1 MIEGFKICLNWM
13 NRRDLPDLPND
24 QILDKVAETV
34 VEMSIENGKMAR
46 TLHEVL
52 LKVFSNTE
60 LSAEDVLYL
69 RNVIIGNLGREY
81 ADPFSKEK
89 HKD

>member
-1 MIEGFKICLNWM
+1 MIEGLKICLNWK

-24 QILDKVAETV
+24 QIFDKVADTV
-34 VEMSIENGKMAR
+34 LLMTIENGKMAR

-52 LKVFSNTE
+52 IKLLNNETF
-60 LSAEDVLYL
+60 SAEDVQYL
-69 RNVIIGNLGREY
+69 RNVIIGNLGRQY
-81 ADPFSKEK
+81 ANTLAEEK

>member
-1 MIEGFKICLNWM
+1 MLEGFKICMDWNM
-13 NRRDLPDLPND
+13 GEDLPDLPNA
-24 QILDKVAETV
+24 QIFDKVAETV
-34 VEMSIENGKMAR
+34 TEMAVENGKMAR

-52 LKVFSNTE
+52 LRVMNNDT
-60 LSAEDVLYL
+60 LSAEDVSYL
-69 RNVIIGNLGREY
+69 RNVIIGNLGRAY